1 MKYYYPVELPCYTKI
16 QEFAIEDIKKKL
28 HNTFFSEQVRIKHNI
43 SGNLLN
49 TINNDL
55 YNLGL
60 PKLSYAQSYIR
71 RKNTKQGIHVD
82 GDSELISLAINIP
95 LSGTIG
101 SKFNWYDGEYELIKT
116 NVRDIIF
123 YSVVWKGEPICVESL
138 EITKPYLIR
147 VDKPHSAESNI
158 NEDRWIFTMRFE
170 HNPKDHILLC

>member
-116 NVRDIIF
+116 NVIKTEKAKAPEMERFIKAYIQSF
-123 YSVVWKGEPICVESL
+123 
-138 EITKPYLIR
+138 
-147 VDKPHSAESNI
+147 
-158 NEDRWIFTMRFE
+158 NERMIGNKLTVQ
-170 HNPKDHILLC
+170 